1 VWDCEY
7 TGKTGCTYA
16 AALKS
21 EKEAQQQMETLPL
34 SIQRVALTLTHNSSR
49 TGVSSL
55 IEELFSY
62 LKERY
67 QVGEVLDFGSKKSV
81 TILQCYPCSTN
92 YICGLLGCCY
102 CCFSQL

>member
-1 VWDCEY
+1 MVSLKFTLFYQCSSFFNRTILCNSYVWDCEY

-34 SIQRVALTLTHNSSR
+34 SIQRVVLTLTHNSSR
-49 TGVSSL
+49 TAVSSL

-67 QVGEVLDFGSKKSV
+67 QVGEVLDYGSKK
-81 TILQCYPCSTN
+81 
-92 YICGLLGCCY
+92 
-102 CCFSQL
+102 